1 MPYVL
6 ETLDPLKYC
15 EVTDTYY
22 IWDPNTGIWTD
33 YSKISLEEHLS
44 TTYRHT
50 VNTARKRALNEFLE
64 VVEKEVEELNKEE
77 KKAYDRLNKGW
88 KNIYVAVKKS
98 LF

>member
-22 IWDPNTGIWTD
+22 IWDPHTGIWTD

-44 TTYRHT
+44 TTYRDT
-50 VNTARKRALNEFLE
+50 VSTACGPTRVYHELNEM
-64 VVEKEVEELNKEE
+64 VETYHFVTPYL
-77 KKAYDRLNKGW
+77 
-88 KNIYVAVKKS
+88 
-98 LF
+98 LFNSSAPCC

>member
-1 MPYVL
+1 MRPVDHVPYVL

-44 TTYRHT
+44 TTYRDT
-50 VNTARKRALNEFLE
+50 VNTAWLWLWLWLWSSVLRRQRQLVFNLTQH
-64 VVEKEVEELNKEE
+64 VM
-77 KKAYDRLNKGW
+77 
-88 KNIYVAVKKS
+88 
-98 LF
+98 